1 MYNIYLVRNKKY
13 HASKEK
19 MMKKEKEI
27 KQKAHIF
34 RNTAFMLKCAWKSAP
49 LSLLIIYLSYIL
61 ENVYY
66 SVVIGVMFLQTAL
79 SIIEGNGTFKEFAIK
94 MCIIVFGKVFV
105 DLLAYIDV
113 YTVRTK
119 FEIKCESYI
128 NSLIFKKSQE
138 VELGCYENPD
148 FFDNYNRATWVV
160 EKGGFKR
167 IIEGSAW
174 TIGSVVSIIFLVA
187 YLVSID
193 PFLLFFIICPIVVI
207 LIRIKKNNLEFELEK
222 EKTPYERQKDYTKR
236 TILLRDFAK
245 EIKTTGIFEVV
256 KIRFKNAIDKNIEII
271 KKYGWKVALLESV
284 ADFLGEIIPV
294 GGGFGYGCYRLIVLQ
309 NLEIADFSVLISAI
323 TTTRSKLNQLA
334 RYFAM
339 QQKHCLWV
347 QNLREFLN
355 YEPQLKGGDIEP
367 ADFESLEFRNVSFCY
382 EGNEKNTLNNVSFKI
397 SKGETFAVV
406 GHNGAG
412 KTTLSKLI
420 MRLYDVTDG
429 EILYNG
435 INIKEYNLQK
445 YREKFASVF
454 QDYRIFAMTVA
465 ENVLIEEV
473 DEDNIALAKKALGQS
488 GVHEKIKTLPEAE
501 NTLLTREFD
510 DKGALLSG
518 GESQKVT
525 IARMFAKKFE
535 IAILDEPSSALD
547 PIAESKMYDSLMEGT
562 KGKTVFYISH
572 RLSSAT
578 SSDRI
583 LVFSGGSLI
592 EAGTHEELMTLG
604 GEYFNMF
611 TLQASGYREEGSED
625 EQ

>member
-1 MYNIYLVRNKKY
+1 
-13 HASKEK
+13 
-19 MMKKEKEI
+19 MKKEKSQ

-34 RNTAFMLKCAWKSAP
+34 KNTAFMLKCAWKSAP
-49 LSLLIIYLSYIL
+49 LSLIIIYLAYIL

-66 SVVIGVMFLQTAL
+66 SVVVGIMFLQTAL

-105 DLLAYIDV
+105 DLFAYIDM

-128 NSLIFKKSQE
+128 NSLIFKKAQE
-138 VELGCYENPD
+138 VELGCYENPE

-174 TIGSVVSIIFLVA
+174 TIGSVVSIVFLVF

-193 PFLLFFIICPIVVI
+193 PFLLFFILCPILVI
-207 LIRIKKNNLEFELEK
+207 ALRIKKNNLELKEEK
-222 EKTPYERQKDYTKR
+222 EWTPFERQKEYTKR
-236 TILLRDFAK
+236 TILLKDFAK

-256 KIRFKNAIDKNIEII
+256 KNRFRDAVESKIGVIR
-271 KKYGWKVALLESV
+271 KYGWRIAIIESL

-294 GGGFGYGCYRLIVLQ
+294 GGGFGYGCYRLMVLQ

-323 TTTRSKLNQLA
+323 TTTRNKLNQLA

-347 QNLREFLN
+347 QNMRDFLD
-355 YEPQLKGGDIEP
+355 YEPKLVGGELEP
-367 ADFESLEFRNVSFCY
+367 ADFESLEFKNVSFRY

-397 SKGETFAVV
+397 NKGETFAVV

-420 MRLYDVTDG
+420 MRLYDVTEG

-435 INIKEYNLQK
+435 INIKEYDLLK
-445 YREKFASVF
+445 YRDKFASVF

-465 ENVLIEEV
+465 ENVIV
-473 DEDNIALAKKALGQS
+473 DEVNETNVERAQKALRQS
-488 GVHEKIKTLPEAE
+488 GVYEKIQTLPQAE

-518 GESQKVT
+518 GEAQKVT
-525 IARMFAKKFE
+525 IARMFAKNFD

-547 PIAESKMYDSLMEGT
+547 PVAESKMYDSLMEGT

-578 SSDRI
+578 RSDKI
-583 LVFSGGSLI
+583 LVFAKGRLT
-592 EAGTHEELMTLG
+592 EAGTHDELMELG
-604 GEYFNMF
+604 GEYCNMF
-611 TLQASGYREEGSED
+611 TLQASGYREEGAAHE
-625 EQ
+625 

>member
-1 MYNIYLVRNKKY
+1 
-13 HASKEK
+13 
-19 MMKKEKEI
+19 MKKEV

-49 LSLLIIYLSYIL
+49 LSLITIYLAYIL

-66 SVVIGVMFLQTAL
+66 SVVISVMFLQTAL
-79 SIIEGNGTFKEFAIK
+79 SIIEGNGTFKEFAIR

-105 DLLAYIDV
+105 DLFAYIDM

-128 NSLIFKKSQE
+128 NSLIFKKAQE

-187 YLVSID
+187 YLISID
-193 PFLLFFIICPIVVI
+193 PFLLFFIICPIIVI
-207 LIRIKKNNLEFELEK
+207 GISAKKNNVELEK
-222 EKTPYERQKDYTKR
+222 EKAMTPFERQKDYTKR
-236 TILLRDFAK
+236 TILLKDFAK

-256 KIRFKNAIDKNIEII
+256 KKRFNNAVEKNIEVI
-271 KKYGWKVALLESV
+271 KKYGWRIALLETL
-284 ADFLGEIIPV
+284 ADFFGEIIPV
-294 GGGFGYGCYRLIVLQ
+294 CGGFGYGCYRLIVLQ

-323 TTTRSKLNQLA
+323 TTTRNKLNQLA

-347 QNLREFLN
+347 QNLRDFLD
-355 YEPQLKGGDIEP
+355 YEPKLTDNGIEP
-367 ADFESLEFRNVSFCY
+367 GEFESLEFRNVSFRY
-382 EGNEKNTLNNVSFKI
+382 DGNSKNTLSNISFKI
-397 SKGETFAVV
+397 NKGDTFAVV

-412 KTTLSKLI
+412 KSTLSKLI
-420 MRLYDVTDG
+420 MRLYDVTEG

-435 INIKEYNLQK
+435 INIKEYDLLK
-445 YREKFASVF
+445 YRDKFASVF

-465 ENVLIEEV
+465 ENVLIREV
-473 DEDNIALAKKALGQS
+473 DDENIQLARKALGQS
-488 GVHEKIKTLPEAE
+488 GVYDKIQTLPEKE

-510 DKGALLSG
+510 NQGALLSG

-525 IARMFAKKFE
+525 IARLFAKDFDV
-535 IAILDEPSSALD
+535 AILDEPSSALD
-547 PIAESKMYDSLMEGT
+547 PVAESRMYDALMEGT

-578 SSDRI
+578 RSDKI
-583 LVFSGGSLI
+583 LVFSKGRLI
-592 EAGTHEELMTLG
+592 ETGSHDELMALE
-604 GEYFNMF
+604 GEYCEMF
-611 TLQASGYREEGSED
+611 TLQASGYREEADGNE
-625 EQ
+625 

>member
-1 MYNIYLVRNKKY
+1 
-13 HASKEK
+13 
-19 MMKKEKEI
+19 MKKEKPT

-34 RNTAFMLKCAWKSAP
+34 KNTAFMLKCAWKSAP
-49 LSLLIIYLSYIL
+49 LSLIIIYLAYIL

-66 SVVIGVMFLQTAL
+66 SVVIGIMFLQTAL

-105 DLLAYIDV
+105 DLFAYIDM

-128 NSLIFKKSQE
+128 NSLIFKKAQQ

-174 TIGSVVSIIFLVA
+174 TIGSVVSIIFLVV
-187 YLVSID
+187 YLVSLD
-193 PFLLFFIICPIVVI
+193 PFLLFFIICPVIVIGISTKRNNVE
-207 LIRIKKNNLEFELEK
+207 LKKETDM
-222 EKTPYERQKDYTKR
+222 TPYERQKDYTRR
-236 TILLRDFAK
+236 TILLKDFAK

-256 KIRFKNAIDKNIEII
+256 KKRFNYAVEKNIGVI
-271 KKYGWKVALLESV
+271 KQYGWKIALLEAV
-284 ADFLGEIIPV
+284 ADFFGEIIPV
-294 GGGFGYGCYRLIVLQ
+294 CGGFGYGCYRLIALQ
-309 NLEIADFSVLISAI
+309 NLQIADFSVLISAI
-323 TTTRSKLNQLA
+323 TTTRNKLNQLA

-347 QNLREFLN
+347 QNLRDFLD
-355 YEPQLKGGDIEP
+355 YEPKLTGGGTEP
-367 ADFESLEFRNVSFCY
+367 ADFESLEFKNVSFRY
-382 EGNEKNTLNNVSFKI
+382 EGNEENTLSNVSFKI
-397 SKGETFAVV
+397 NKGETFAVV

-435 INIKEYNLQK
+435 INIKEYDLLK

-454 QDYRIFAMTVA
+454 QDYMIFAMTVA
-465 ENVLIEEV
+465 ENVLIDEV
-473 DEDNIALAKKALGQS
+473 NENNVHFADKALMQS
-488 GVHEKIKTLPEAE
+488 GVYDKIQAFPEKE

-518 GESQKVT
+518 GEAQKVT
-525 IARMFAKKFE
+525 IARMFAKKFDV
-535 IAILDEPSSALD
+535 AILDEPSSALD
-547 PIAESKMYDSLMEGT
+547 PVAESKMYDALIEGT
-562 KGKTVFYISH
+562 EGKTVFYISH

-578 SSDRI
+578 RSDKI
-583 LVFSGGSLI
+583 LVFSKGRLT
-592 EAGTHEELMTLG
+592 ECGTHDELMALG
-604 GEYFNMF
+604 GEYSEMFN
-611 TLQASGYREEGSED
+611 LQASGYKEEVDGNE
-625 EQ
+625 

>member
-1 MYNIYLVRNKKY
+1 
-13 HASKEK
+13 
-19 MMKKEKEI
+19 MKKEKNQ

-49 LSLLIIYLSYIL
+49 LSLIIIYLAYIL

-66 SVVIGVMFLQTAL
+66 SVVVGIMFLQTAL

-105 DLLAYIDV
+105 DLLAYIDM

-128 NSLIFKKSQE
+128 NSLIFKKAQE
-138 VELGCYENPD
+138 VELGCYENPE

-174 TIGSVVSIIFLVA
+174 TIGSAVSIVFLIF

-193 PFLLFFIICPIVVI
+193 PFLLFFILCPILVI
-207 LIRIKKNNLEFELEK
+207 ALRVKKNNIELEEEK
-222 EKTPYERQKDYTKR
+222 EWTPFERQKEYTKR
-236 TILLRDFAK
+236 TILLKDFAK
-245 EIKTTGIFEVV
+245 EIKTTGIFDVI
-256 KIRFKNAIDKNIEII
+256 KNRFKSAVEGKIGVIR
-271 KKYGWKVALLESV
+271 KYGWRVALIESL

-294 GGGFGYGCYRLIVLQ
+294 GGGFGYGCYRLMVLQ

-323 TTTRSKLNQLA
+323 TTTRNKLNQLA
-334 RYFAM
+334 RYFTM

-347 QNLREFLN
+347 QNMRDFLD
-355 YEPQLKGGDIEP
+355 YEPQIVGGGIEP
-367 ADFESLEFRNVSFCY
+367 GEFESLEFRNVSFRY
-382 EGNEKNTLNNVSFKI
+382 EGNDKNTLNNVSFKI
-397 SKGETFAVV
+397 NKGETFAVV

-420 MRLYDVTDG
+420 MRLYDVTEG

-435 INIKEYNLQK
+435 INIKEYDLLK

-473 DEDNIALAKKALGQS
+473 DENNIDRANKALVQS
-488 GVHEKIKTLPEAE
+488 GVFDKIQTLPEKE

-510 DKGALLSG
+510 NQGALLSG

-525 IARMFAKKFE
+525 IARMFAKNFDV
-535 IAILDEPSSALD
+535 AILDEPSSALD

-562 KGKTVFYISH
+562 KGKTVFYVSH

-578 SSDRI
+578 RSDRI
-583 LVFSGGSLI
+583 LVFSKGKLAES
-592 EAGTHEELMTLG
+592 GTHDELMALG
-604 GEYFNMF
+604 GEYCEMF
-611 TLQASGYREEGSED
+611 TLQASGYKEEVSEN
-625 EQ
+625 E

>member
-1 MYNIYLVRNKKY
+1 ME
-13 HASKEK
+13 KEK
-19 MMKKEKEI
+19 TQ

-34 RNTAFMLKCAWKSAP
+34 KNTAFMLKCAWKSAP
-49 LSLLIIYLSYIL
+49 LSLIIIYLAYIV

-66 SVVIGVMFLQTAL
+66 SVVISVMFLQTAL

-94 MCIIVFGKVFV
+94 MCIIVFGKIFV
-105 DLLAYIDV
+105 DLLAYIDM
-113 YTVRTK
+113 YTVRIK

-128 NSLIFKKSQE
+128 NSLIFKKAQE

-174 TIGSVVSIIFLVA
+174 TIGSIVSIVFLVI
-187 YLVSID
+187 YLISID
-193 PFLLFFIICPIVVI
+193 PFLLFFILTPIIVI
-207 LIRIKKNNLEFELEK
+207 ALRTKKNNIELEK
-222 EKTPYERQKDYTKR
+222 EKEMTPFERQKDYTRR
-236 TILLRDFAK
+236 TILLKDFAK
-245 EIKTTGIFEVV
+245 EIKTTGIFKVV
-256 KIRFKNAIDKNIEII
+256 KNRFNSAVEKNIEVI
-271 KKYGWKVALLESV
+271 KKYGWRIALLEAV
-284 ADFLGEIIPV
+284 ADFFGEIIPV

-309 NLEIADFSVLISAI
+309 NLNIADFSVLISAI
-323 TTTRSKLNQLA
+323 TNTRNKLNQLA

-347 QNLREFLN
+347 QNLRDFLN
-355 YEPQLKGGDIEP
+355 YEPKLVGGGIEL

-382 EGNEKNTLNNVSFKI
+382 EGNEKNTLSNISFRI
-397 SKGETFAVV
+397 NKGETFAVV

-412 KTTLSKLI
+412 KTTLSKLM
-420 MRLYDVTDG
+420 MRLYDVTEG

-435 INIKEYNLQK
+435 INIKEYDLLK

-465 ENVLIEEV
+465 ENVLVQEV
-473 DEDNIALAKKALGQS
+473 NENNVSFARKALAQS
-488 GVHEKIKTLPEAE
+488 GVIGKIDTLPEKE

-510 DKGALLSG
+510 ENGALLSG

-525 IARMFAKKFE
+525 IARMFAKSFE

-547 PIAESKMYDSLMEGT
+547 PVAESKMYDSLMEGT

-578 SSDRI
+578 RSDKI
-583 LVFSGGSLI
+583 LVFSKGRLI
-592 EAGTHEELMTLG
+592 ESGTHDELMASD
-604 GEYFNMF
+604 GEYCKMF
-611 TLQASGYREEGSED
+611 TLQASGYREEGAEH
-625 EQ
+625 E